1 MTGRTGDVRLDRHRL
16 RAPRSFMPEVPRPHL
31 EQLADRALA
40 HAIVLVHADAGY
52 GKTTFARLCA
62 TRRPAAWYCLDASDN
77 DPQRFTAHL
86 EASLR
91 QLLPRDDTGASQGP
105 WVDVIDEL
113 LELLEQRLPEQ
124 AVLILDDLHAL
135 TDEPTIAAA
144 AYFLERLPAPLTAVI
159 TSQTVPLLPAQR
171 RWQVEGR
178 LFTVGRDDLHFLR
191 PEVEA
196 FFATRYGR
204 QLAVDTADDV
214 HALCEGWPVA
224 MHLLGSAMADDR
236 LDVERADLAER
247 LGLDRGPLHD
257 YLRQHVLTRHD
268 EATQRFLLMT
278 AVVDDFD
285 EDLADGLLGTSTADL
300 LARVRDSGLY
310 LTSDG
315 HGAYTYQG
323 WFREFLR
330 SEVDPATGV
339 AAHQRAAAQL
349 EARGRLED
357 AVSQH
362 LAAGDPEAATALLER
377 LAPVLIAQ
385 GQHVRVLTLT
395 DPVPRAVRAR
405 HPRVQLA
412 RADAL
417 RLASRFDEAEA
428 EASAADECAKAADQA
443 PARFAALERLVQIHL
458 DTVRPA
464 RAMTPLTTMESLL
477 ARLGSR
483 ERSRWQRLTAE
494 NQLNA
499 GDLGSAASVL
509 GALGLDDPLPARL
522 ATRRGDLPQALT
534 RIRPLPA
541 GGSGRSPRS
550 HREQHALM
558 AWVLALQGNGESAY
572 REALDGIETGRLLA
586 SPIVE
591 CLCTGRAGLALMSK
605 ARSDPTDLADAGDLL
620 QRSLSLADAIRLPR
634 FRAEALIGLTVA
646 RGRSGDWANA
656 RQHGIEAMSVLE
668 EAGDAYLTGLAELA
682 LGVAAVQCGHPEA
695 ELWLHRAA
703 LASTRVGES
712 YFGTLAHLWLAELHL
727 SGGNRPEATA
737 HVTTALATMRDRA
750 LDCLLRSSP
759 WLGVPTAD
767 DRLRLAELG
776 TADDK
781 LAPYA
786 RYLVDSNAKA
796 RMRGPRQPD
805 RCGLDVRL
813 MGDFAVHVDG
823 VAVPRGAWRRRK
835 GRELFWLL
843 CVHPRH
849 SLIRDQAAGWLWPEG
864 NVDATSVRF
873 RVALHA
879 LRAAVEPDRTAAG
892 SRFVHSNHERI
903 WLDPE
908 VTVDLDAFRE
918 AARAAAAPDA
928 SDDDI
933 RNAVDL
939 YAGGLL
945 PSAVAVPWLEPWRR
959 ELSQSW
965 TGLALRS
972 AGRALDAGRPTFAV
986 PVLRAVLRE
995 QPFEE
1000 NAYRLLSAALART
1013 GQPGA
1018 ARAVHEDCARQ
1029 LAEELGIRPS
1039 WSLAD
1044 VGL

>member
-1 MTGRTGDVRLDRHRL
+1 MTARQGDMRLDRHRL

-31 EQLADRALA
+31 EQLADRALE

-62 TRRPAAWYCLDASDN
+62 ARHPAAWYCVDPSDN

-86 EASLR
+86 QAGLR
-91 QLLPRDDTGASQGP
+91 QLLPGDDTGAPHGA
-105 WVDVIDEL
+105 WVDVVDEL
-113 LELLEQRLPEQ
+113 LEALEQRLPEQ
-124 AVLILDDLHAL
+124 ALLILDDLHTI

-144 AYFLERLPAPLTAVI
+144 AYFLERLPAPLTAVV
-159 TSQTVPLLPAQR
+159 TSQTVPPFPALH

-178 LFTVGRDDLHFLR
+178 LVTLGRDDLHFLR

-204 QLAVDTADDV
+204 QLAADTAADV

-236 LDVERADLAER
+236 FDVGRADLKELLAP
-247 LGLDRGPLHD
+247 DRGPLHD
-257 YLRQHVLTRHD
+257 YLRQHVLTQHD

-285 EDLADGLLGTSTADL
+285 EDLANGLLGTSTADL

-323 WFREFLR
+323 WFRDFLR
-330 SEVDPATGV
+330 SEVDPATRV

-349 EARGRLED
+349 EARGRLEE

-362 LAAGDPEAATALLER
+362 LAAGDPEAAAGLLER
-377 LAPVLIAQ
+377 LAPLLIAE

-395 DPVPRAVRAR
+395 DPLPTAVRAR
-405 HPRVQLA
+405 HPGVQLA

-428 EASAADECAKAADQA
+428 EASAADECAKAAGQV
-443 PARFAALERLVQIHL
+443 PARFAALERLAQIHL

-464 RAMTPLTTMESLL
+464 RATTPLTTMGSLL
-477 ARLGSR
+477 PLLGPA
-483 ERSRWQRLTAE
+483 ERSRWQRLVAE

-499 GDLGSAASVL
+499 GDLASAAGVL
-509 GALGLDDPLPARL
+509 GDLGPGDPLPARL
-522 ATRRGDLPQALT
+522 ATREGNLPQALA

-558 AWVLALQGNGESAY
+558 AWVLALQGDGDSAY

-605 ARSDPTDLADAGDLL
+605 ARSDATELADADDLL
-620 QRSLSLADAIRLPR
+620 GRSLSLADAIRLPR

-646 RGRSGDWANA
+646 RGRSGDWGDA
-656 RQHGIEAMSVLE
+656 RQHGIEAISVLE
-668 EAGDAYLTGLAELA
+668 EAGDAYLTGLAELG
-682 LGVAAVQCGHPEA
+682 LGVAAVQCDHPEA
-695 ELWLHRAA
+695 ELWLQRAI
-703 LASTRVGES
+703 LTSTRVGES

-727 SGGNRPEATA
+727 SGGNRPEAAA
-737 HVTTALATMRDRA
+737 HATTALATMRHRA

-759 WLGVPTAD
+759 WLGIPTAG
-767 DRLRLAELG
+767 DRQRLAELG
-776 TADDK
+776 RADEG
-781 LAPYA
+781 LAGYA
-786 RYLVDSNAKA
+786 RYLVDTNAKA
-796 RMRGPRQPD
+796 TLGGHRQPD
-805 RCGLDVRL
+805 HCGLDVRL

-849 SLIRDQAAGWLWPEG
+849 SLTRDQAAAWLWPEG

-879 LRAAVEPDRTAAG
+879 LRAAVEPDRTASG
-892 SRFVHSNHERI
+892 SRFVHSNHERL

-918 AARAAAAPDA
+918 AVRAAAAADA
-928 SDDDI
+928 SDDDL